1 MFDVWLCVC
10 RRTTPCSVTTSG
22 LRPAALET
30 SVTLESST
38 AWLNHW
44 WVTAPPV
51 VTYTVEESVVN
62 SVVII
67 CSKSRWR
74 GRNVPAV
81 RSRSTP
87 CAWSSWRRWSLQRL
101 WIHSFTQTHCVFSP
115 HLLSSVFRLISGA
128 NRRLGNQD
136 LELCERSVSFKL
148 VSCYFVIMFI
158 NCNYPQVDRA
168 DSVWKVQKTNSGF
181 RIMSHCGRVV
191 VFQSNVVRH
200 HWVHRRRQT
209 GKCRQCGKVSLHRPL
224 RAFWFKGSEPA
235 SWRSLLSP
243 TGIPTEVF
251 ISQQRDCCHQLLVV
265 QTGGESHRRLKLPAG
280 HIHCEPVCLFLFF
293 YMYC

>member
-1 MFDVWLCVC
+1 MFDVWLCVR

-62 SVVII
+62 SAFII
-67 CSKSRWR
+67 CSKSLWR

-158 NCNYPQVDRA
+158 NCNYPQVDPGRF
-168 DSVWKVQKTNSGF
+168 SV
-181 RIMSHCGRVV
+181 
-191 VFQSNVVRH
+191 
-200 HWVHRRRQT
+200 
-209 GKCRQCGKVSLHRPL
+209 
-224 RAFWFKGSEPA
+224 KGSENK
-235 SWRSLLSP
+235 
-243 TGIPTEVF
+243 
-251 ISQQRDCCHQLLVV
+251 QRL
-265 QTGGESHRRLKLPAG
+265 
-280 HIHCEPVCLFLFF
+280 
-293 YMYC
+293 